1 MIGGLCRLF
10 NDIGAKKQGCKN
22 TAPKNFNHIFI
33 EKPVTNFHNLE
44 ITLIYKLANA
54 IFFLV
59 NVPKTPLH
67 DSVRSDYLPENRPQ
81 DKFVEMKNGGKNTA
95 VVIILTISYEKPEPK
110 IGWFLC
116 LATLFP

>member
-1 MIGGLCRLF
+1 MIAGLCRLF

-54 IFFLV
+54 IFYLV
-59 NVPKTPLH
+59 NVPKTPLN
-67 DSVRSDYLPENRPQ
+67 DSVRSHYLPQNGPQ
-81 DKFVEMKNGGKNTA
+81 DKFVEEELWGCRNAKRR
-95 VVIILTISYEKPEPK
+95 
-110 IGWFLC
+110 
-116 LATLFP
+116 